1 MLILISAIQR
11 MLFQIW
17 AGFLKICFLAKSKH
31 ALFASC
37 GEPSVFVLDSIL
49 LIIDFDS
56 VTSTSWRVFFT
67 WLDIVKGF
75 FFPMER
81 FSDHLPML
89 SSVDVHA
96 FLYCY
101 VMFMSPVHS
110 LFSECTKL
118 LIWPFQ
124 MFLLSL

>member
-1 MLILISAIQR
+1 

-17 AGFLKICFLAKSKH
+17 AGFFKICFLAKSKH

-37 GEPSVFVLDSIL
+37 GEPSVFALDSIL

-56 VTSTSWRVFFT
+56 DTSTSWRVFFT

-81 FSDHLPML
+81 SSDHLPLL

-101 VMFMSPVHS
+101 VYVTSAFFFVRMYQTVDLAIPNVPAIS
-110 LFSECTKL
+110 LDLF
-118 LIWPFQ
+118 
-124 MFLLSL
+124 